1 MSNPGTIH
9 FRNEG
14 LDTIQSQTKGQQER
28 YVQIWNDVRNEL
40 MGLVNRGEVD
50 AQIGSVLTERDAA
63 FRREAAGYDESVT
76 SQNGAVRQVQDIGNE
91 GGARMVRTAAGGA

>member
-14 LDTIQSQTKGQQER
+14 LDIIQSQTKGHQEQ
-28 YVQIWNDVRNEL
+28 YVEIWNQVRNEL
-40 MGLVNRGEVD
+40 MGLVSRGEVD
-50 AQIGSVLTERDAA
+50 AQVGGVLQERDTA

-76 SQNGAVRQVQDIGNE
+76 SQNGAIRQVQDIGNE